1 MPEISNET
9 QNKNK
14 RLGRG
19 LNSLFGENM
28 SSPILETPKPMQP
41 KSPEQKTTQ
50 GPMPSVP
57 RAPAHLAPKPVAAAP
72 STVVE
77 MPPAPVAA
85 AVATPIAT
93 ENRIWNVAIDKLKP
107 SPFQPRTQFEKPQ
120 LEELAQSIKSSGIL
134 QPIVARKSGASGFE
148 IIAGER
154 RWRAA
159 QIAGL
164 HEVPVILKE
173 FNDRETLELALI
185 ENIQRQDLNPMEEAE
200 AYQRL
205 GDEFQLTQQQI
216 AEKVG
221 KERATVAN
229 AIRLL
234 QLPLEVRD
242 LISGNQ
248 LSVGHAK
255 VLLSLSDPIE
265 QKKWAQLVIK
275 ENIPVRKLEKLLK
288 REGQDKKSAAD
299 GPGLGAN
306 VTERLINGLS
316 EELQKILGT
325 KVTIDYSGSKG
336 KLAIHF
342 YSDEQLTSLV
352 ERIREG
358 CQK

>member
-9 QNKNK
+9 TNKNK

-19 LNSLFGENM
+19 LNSLFGENTANSAIM
-28 SSPILETPKPMQP
+28 ESKPANPPPPVARPAMESKVLEP
-41 KSPEQKTTQ
+41 KSLVQMPE
-50 GPMPSVP
+50 
-57 RAPAHLAPKPVAAAP
+57 A
-72 STVVE
+72 
-77 MPPAPVAA
+77 PAPV
-85 AVATPIAT
+85 VT
-93 ENRIWNVAIDKLKP
+93 EGRVWNISIDKLKP
-107 SPFQPRTQFEKPQ
+107 SPFQPRNTFEKVH
-120 LEELAQSIKSSGIL
+120 LEELSQSIKSSGIL
-134 QPIVARKSGASGFE
+134 QPIVARKVGQAFE
-148 IIAGER
+148 IVAGER

-159 QIAGL
+159 QLAGL
-164 HEVPVILKE
+164 HEVPVIIKD
-173 FNDRETLELALI
+173 FNDRQTLELALI
-185 ENIQRQDLNPMEEAE
+185 ENIQRQDLNPMEEAD

-205 GDEFQLTQQQI
+205 GQEFQLTQQQI

-255 VLLSLSDPIE
+255 VLLTISDPLE
-265 QKKWAQLVIK
+265 QKKWANTVVK
-275 ENIPVRKLEKLLK
+275 DSIPVRKLEKLLK
-288 REGQDKKSAAD
+288 KDGAEDKSKEALTLNES
-299 GPGLGAN
+299 
-306 VTERLINGLS
+306 VTGRLISGLS

-325 KVTIDYSGSKG
+325 KVSIDYTEGKG
-336 KLAIHF
+336 KLSIHF
-342 YSDEQLTSLV
+342 YSDEQLTNLV